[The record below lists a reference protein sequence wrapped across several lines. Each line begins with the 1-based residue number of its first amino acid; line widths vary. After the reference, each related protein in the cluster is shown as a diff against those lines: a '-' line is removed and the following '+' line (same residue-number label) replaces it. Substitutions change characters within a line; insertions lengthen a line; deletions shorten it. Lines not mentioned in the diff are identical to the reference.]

1 MLKEQTG
8 KDDTDAG
15 SIRMTLFNVFGD
27 QPSPNIKKFMKV
39 MLDKFNK
46 GQSGWQ
52 GGSSGFHGRPGV
64 REG

>member
-46 GQSGWQ
+46 GQSGW
-52 GGSSGFHGRPGV
+52 
-64 REG
+64 